1 MNLNRGV
8 IPQAQYYDEQWTVSA
23 LHDAK
28 DVDRMLEVFDEI
40 AREMR

>member
-8 IPQAQYYDEQWTVSA
+8 IPQAQCYDEQWTVSA
-23 LHDAK
+23 LHTDK
-28 DVDRMLEVFDEI
+28 DVYRMLEVFDEV

>member
-8 IPQAQYYDEQWTVSA
+8 IPQAQCYDEQWTVSA
-23 LHDAK
+23 MHEERDMG
-28 DVDRMLEVFDEI
+28 RMLQVFDEI